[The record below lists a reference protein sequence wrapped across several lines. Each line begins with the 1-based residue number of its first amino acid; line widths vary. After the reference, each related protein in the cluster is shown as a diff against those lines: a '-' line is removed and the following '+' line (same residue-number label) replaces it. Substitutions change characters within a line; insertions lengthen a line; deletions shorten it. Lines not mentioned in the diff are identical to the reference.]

1 MNILDLKDM
10 IKRYT
15 KLESEQIHEE
25 LFQTTSQHK
34 YYQFGVAHGLY
45 FIYNTINEYNKKGI
59 VLSNVELMQV
69 IRECANL
76 NENLAGHFIRMLKD
90 IKSE

>member
-1 MNILDLKDM
+1 MSFVDEMLKKYKDP
-10 IKRYT
+10 
-15 KLESEQIHEE
+15 ESKKIHEE
-25 LFQTTSQHK
+25 LFQTTSEHK
-34 YYQFGVAHGLY
+34 YYSFGVAHGMY

-59 VLSNVELMQV
+59 ALSNIELMQV

-90 IKSE
+90 IETE

>member
-1 MNILDLKDM
+1 MDLKEF
-10 IKRYT
+10 IKGRK

-25 LFQTTSQHK
+25 LFKTTSEHK
-34 YYQFGVAHGLY
+34 YYSFGVAHGMY
-45 FIYNTINEYNKKGI
+45 FIYNTIHEYSKKGI
-59 VLSNVELMQV
+59 VLSNIELLQI

-76 NENLAGHFIRMLKD
+76 NESLTGHFVRMLKD